1 MSENLIYCYSGSGN
15 CLDMAKNIAKELGD
29 TEIVMMRSFPVKTDA
44 TEAKRVGFIFPCYGG
59 GLPGNVESYV
69 KAIHIGINSYKFA
82 IVQYAGYK
90 GCGLHKI
97 PHHFGYTFE
106 GKKVGEHCNV
116 LTSHEDLEE
125 LTGNPVWRYTPCR
138 VEAI

>member
-1 MSENLIYCYSGSGN
+1 
-15 CLDMAKNIAKELGD
+15 
-29 TEIVMMRSFPVKTDA
+29 MRS
-44 TEAKRVGFIFPCYGG
+44 RMS
-59 GLPGNVESYV
+59 LMRW
-69 KAIHIGINSYKFA
+69 
-82 IVQYAGYK
+82 
-90 GCGLHKI
+90 I

-106 GKKVGEHCNV
+106 GKKVSEHCNV